1 MLGLRRGWSLKRV
14 RQTLAQGTVG
24 KGVAILLGIAMVA
37 PSLAVPS
44 AVANANPTQGG
55 VNSAVSSLEPAFTA
69 SATLET
75 FAAAFASAFASTSC
89 PPDVPILTL
98 PNGDATR
105 DGVINDADYA
115 YVQQR
120 LGTNDP
126 NADLNGDGRVD
137 SKDLAI
143 VQANRGLTGDAPW
156 SGEFSAPHGW
166 YRLQLAVQLG
176 DYFGSARGRSV
187 RMLLRESSTGRTFAF
202 EARFEKASIV
212 TVDVGVPTAGR
223 YAVQVQA
230 PAGGSWL
237 TITRTDVQTA
247 ALVPNTFGTPFA
259 WQGGLPVP
267 YGVLNPW
274 NGNLM
279 AQLGLFAWGGQA
291 GVSFG
296 LFYNAQDDTEG
307 VLGVGWRHSY
317 EASLEMRFV
326 EGQRVVEL
334 SEPDGRRLIFAEQPD
349 GSYVP
354 PRGVYAQLQYRNG
367 VYELVRPSQV
377 RWVFEPISETQWRL
391 TAIRDLH
398 NQGVELVYDRSGRL
412 TEVRDTARRSMVL
425 AYYAPGDT
433 VPLTTTPVPEA
444 WYGRLKS
451 VRDAIGR
458 VWQFT
463 YQPGDTGS
471 GDTDDPDVID
481 FPPGEDEG
489 SRVYLSRVIYPPL
502 RYEGEAE
509 RYHWYRMSYAASWS
523 GNRRVLSMICDRAG
537 YGVSYGY
544 DVLNRLISYS
554 RTWCGVGGAK
564 NKCTVTVSYPAML
577 SGGHRVEVHVNG
589 RLQPSVTYR
598 YDDLGRLVQISD
610 ILGRTTQ
617 MGWNTLYQLSWVRS
631 PSGAVSSF
639 CWDERGNLTRAED
652 PLGNWVELEWNALN
666 RLSKIRDV
674 LTPAGAYRMEYEHN
688 PTGDL
693 ETVVELAGQGTNYS
707 YAKTQYVW
715 DVARGLLQ
723 EAWNAEGHRAQK
735 RVYDGWGYLKQVQ
748 DALGRGGEVLQRNAL
763 GWVERVR
770 NARGQEIEYR
780 YDSWGRLRRKTL
792 PGNRVVNYRYDLE
805 GRLLQM
811 TEPGRTTG
819 WSYQPTTGWLQR
831 VATPEGSVE
840 YEWQMG
846 LLHKVRVLPAG
857 GARQEWRYEYNDAD
871 ELEKVYRR
879 SGSTES
885 LEVVYV
891 RDGYGRLRQ
900 VQYRNGTVV
909 EYTYDN
915 ADRVRREDY
924 TVRGTP
930 YRSVEYG
937 RDGLGRIERKTEYSY
952 TQWGNLWLVGITP
965 TTYTYDHQGQ
975 LIREARTGANP
986 YTIEYTYDLVGNRL
1000 TRTRTVGDQ
1009 SFTDVMAYNAA
1020 NQLVSLNNQAWQH
1033 DLDGNVV
1040 VRRANGETWSLD
1052 YDAEGNLVSLQKQGD
1067 SVGWVYEYDG
1077 LGRRVRAMRGSL
1089 EVVYLYSGDTLVAE
1103 GSRQRSSDLL
1113 QWVYS
1118 PPMGNT
1124 PSKRH

>member
-1 MLGLRRGWSLKRV
+1 MLKNQRKDTYKRAPQNQGASTKPMEVRTMLRKGWSLKQV
-14 RQTLAQGTVG
+14 RRTLAQGTVG
-24 KGVAILLGIAMVA
+24 KAIAIVLGIAMVA
-37 PSLAVPS
+37 PSLAMPS
-44 AVANANPTQGG
+44 IVANANPTRGG
-55 VNSAVSSLEPAFTA
+55 GGLNSAVSSLESASSA
-69 SATLET
+69 SAALET

-105 DGVINDADYA
+105 DGIIDDIDYGLVED
-115 YVQQR
+115 Y
-120 LGTNDP
+120 LGTTHP
-126 NADLNGDGRVD
+126 SADLNGDGKVNNE
-137 SKDLAI
+137 DLAI
-143 VQANRGLTGDAPW
+143 VKANMGLISDAPW
-156 SGEFSAPHGW
+156 TGNFPEPHGW
-166 YRLQLAVQLG
+166 HRLQFAVQLG

-267 YGVLNPW
+267 YGVLNLW

-367 VYELVRPSQV
+367 VYELVRPSQE

-398 NQGVELVYDRSGRL
+398 NQGVALVYDSSGRL

-433 VPLTTTPVPEA
+433 VPLTTRPVPEA

-463 YQPGDTGS
+463 YQPGDTG
-471 GDTDDPDVID
+471 GID

-577 SGGHRVEVHVNG
+577 GGGHRVEVYVNG
-589 RLQPSVTYR
+589 RLQPSVTYG
-598 YDDLGRLVQISD
+598 YDDLGRLVQMSD

-666 RLSKIRDV
+666 RLSKIRDM

-723 EAWNAEGHRAQK
+723 EAWDAEGHRTQN
-735 RVYDGWGYLKQVQ
+735 RVYDEWGYLQQVQ
-748 DALGRGGEVLQRNAL
+748 DALGHGGEVLQRNAL

-770 NARGQEIEYR
+770 NARGREIEYR
-780 YDSWGRLRRKTL
+780 YDSWGRLRKKIVWDANGHR
-792 PGNRVVNYRYDLE
+792 
-805 GRLLQM
+805 M
-811 TEPGRTTG
+811 HSWTE
-819 WSYQPTTGWLQR
+819 YQY
-831 VATPEGSVE
+831 A
-840 YEWQMG
+840 
-846 LLHKVRVLPAG
+846 
-857 GARQEWRYEYNDAD
+857 DA
-871 ELEKVYRR
+871 E
-879 SGSTES
+879 
-885 LEVVYV
+885 
-891 RDGYGRLRQ
+891 
-900 VQYRNGTVV
+900 
-909 EYTYDN
+909 
-915 ADRVRREDY
+915 
-924 TVRGTP
+924 
-930 YRSVEYG
+930 
-937 RDGLGRIERKTEYSY
+937 GRIERVEASNGWTVEY
-952 TQWGNLWLVGITP
+952 Q
-965 TTYTYDHQGQ
+965 YD
-975 LIREARTGANP
+975 
-986 YTIEYTYDLVGNRL
+986 
-1000 TRTRTVGDQ
+1000 RTV
-1009 SFTDVMAYNAA
+1009 
-1020 NQLVSLNNQAWQH
+1020 LNMVRLARVKHNGTVIGEVEYLWE
-1033 DLDGNVV
+1033 DGGLLDK
-1040 VRRANGETWSLD
+1040 L
-1052 YDAEGNLVSLQKQGD
+1052 Y
-1067 SVGWVYEYDG
+1067 
-1077 LGRRVRAMRGSL
+1077 VRAGGS
-1089 EVVYLYSGDTLVAE
+1089 E
-1103 GSRQRSSDLL
+1103 QRWRLSIILHASFGGCTA
-1113 QWVYS
+1113 WW
-1118 PPMGNT
+1118 NT
-1124 PSKRH
+1124 TSIGTRRCWK